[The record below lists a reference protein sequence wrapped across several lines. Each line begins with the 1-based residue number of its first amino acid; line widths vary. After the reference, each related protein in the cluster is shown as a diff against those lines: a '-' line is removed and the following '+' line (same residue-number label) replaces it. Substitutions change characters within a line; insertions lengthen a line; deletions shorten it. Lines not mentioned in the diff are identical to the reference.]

1 MPKLL
6 IKSVLFLLFLNLFF
20 GFTLAQDKKPETK
33 SASLVWYKYDEGLKK
48 AKDQKKH
55 TLVFFYTTWC
65 GFCKK
70 MMKYTF
76 EDAKVKK
83 LLDEGFI
90 SIKVDAGSSDKV
102 MVDTSKISERELAL
116 KYRVTAYPVTWFLK
130 PSGEKIA
137 PMMGYVDSN
146 SFSNVLEYIK
156 DGAYQKMTFSEY
168 QNQKK
173 NKVKDN
179 K

>member
-1 MPKLL
+1 MPKLFA
-6 IKSVLFLLFLNLFF
+6 KSVLFILFLNLFF
-20 GFTLAQDKKPETK
+20 VFTLAQNQK
-33 SASLVWYKYDEGLKK
+33 SEGKSTSLVWYKYDEGIKK
-48 AKDQKKH
+48 AQEQKKH
-55 TLVFFYTTWC
+55 TLVFFYTNWC
-65 GFCKK
+65 GYCKK

-83 LLDEGFI
+83 LLDERFI
-90 SIKVDAGSSDKV
+90 SIKVDAGSSNKV
-102 MVDTSKISERELAL
+102 MVDSSKISEKELAL

-130 PSGEKIA
+130 PNGEKIA

-146 SFSNVLEYIK
+146 SFSNVLEYIG

-173 NKVKDN
+173 NKVKDS

>member
-1 MPKLL
+1 MPKLFA
-6 IKSVLFLLFLNLFF
+6 KSVPFILFLNLFF
-20 GFTLAQDKKPETK
+20 VFTLAQNQKYEGK
-33 SASLVWYKYDEGLKK
+33 STSLVWYKYDEGIKK
-48 AKDQKKH
+48 AQEQKKH
-55 TLVFFYTTWC
+55 TLVFFYTNWC
-65 GFCKK
+65 GYCKK

-83 LLDEGFI
+83 LLDERFI
-90 SIKVDAGSSDKV
+90 SIKVDAGSSNKV
-102 MVDTSKISERELAL
+102 MVDSSKISEKELAL

-130 PSGEKIA
+130 PNGEKIA

-146 SFSNVLEYIK
+146 SFSNVLEYIG

-173 NKVKDN
+173 NKVKDS